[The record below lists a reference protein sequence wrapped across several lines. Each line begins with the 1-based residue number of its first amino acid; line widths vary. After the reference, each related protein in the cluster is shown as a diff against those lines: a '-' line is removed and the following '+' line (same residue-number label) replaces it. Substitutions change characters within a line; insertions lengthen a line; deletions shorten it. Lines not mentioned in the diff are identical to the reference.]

1 MRKSKFYEKIN
12 YTIELVDKIE
22 YFPLPKHQNSIFTH
36 YFPDGTDVGSF
47 ISTQIKKLH
56 NGLLTADEV
65 IMLNKLLD
73 MKKECR
79 DIKFNIKINE
89 LADLVSS
96 IGYIP
101 YDLKLSNG
109 QDVND
114 FLRYY
119 KEKML
124 NQELSL
130 PDMKTLE
137 YFLDYYNN
145 FNVKLREID
154 MAASEIGKLPVQ
166 NTKDSNSNYVRKFS
180 DGTDMGFYITK
191 MRSKLK
197 NNELSSEEQEK
208 AIALFEKYDY
218 TKLKL
223 IELVDISKS
232 SGLIPVAD
240 KKDSN
245 KNKVRKF
252 SDGTDVGSW
261 VQGILNKISNGELK
275 GEIADEFLNIYNRL
289 RKRTFREKV
298 KKTLSLAIDIG
309 YIPYS
314 SKTSQ
319 RKYKFSDGTYVGSF
333 ISNNRHYFINKKLD
347 DEKYML
353 FKELMNFDF
362 SKHENWI
369 SNYQGLKEYR
379 KTHNSLKSA
388 SSNSKFSEFI
398 YEQQERYYSTDN
410 KNIVQEVFEEKLFEL
425 DPNWIN
431 YGRKGRKRKVKS

>member
-56 NGLLTADEV
+56 NCLLTADEV

-154 MAASEIGKLPVQ
+154 MAG
-166 NTKDSNSNYVRKFS
+166 
-180 DGTDMGFYITK
+180 
-191 MRSKLK
+191 
-197 NNELSSEEQEK
+197 
-208 AIALFEKYDY
+208 
-218 TKLKL
+218 
-223 IELVDISKS
+223 
-232 SGLIPVAD
+232 
-240 KKDSN
+240 
-245 KNKVRKF
+245 
-252 SDGTDVGSW
+252 
-261 VQGILNKISNGELK
+261 
-275 GEIADEFLNIYNRL
+275 
-289 RKRTFREKV
+289 
-298 KKTLSLAIDIG
+298 
-309 YIPYS
+309 
-314 SKTSQ
+314 
-319 RKYKFSDGTYVGSF
+319 
-333 ISNNRHYFINKKLD
+333 
-347 DEKYML
+347 
-353 FKELMNFDF
+353 
-362 SKHENWI
+362 
-369 SNYQGLKEYR
+369 
-379 KTHNSLKSA
+379 
-388 SSNSKFSEFI
+388 
-398 YEQQERYYSTDN
+398 
-410 KNIVQEVFEEKLFEL
+410 
-425 DPNWIN
+425 
-431 YGRKGRKRKVKS
+431 